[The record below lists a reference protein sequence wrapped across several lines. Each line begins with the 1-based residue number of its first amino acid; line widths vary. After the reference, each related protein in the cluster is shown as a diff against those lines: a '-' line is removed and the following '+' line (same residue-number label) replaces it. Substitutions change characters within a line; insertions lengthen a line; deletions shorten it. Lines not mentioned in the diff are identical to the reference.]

1 MDRPIEKRAR
11 NIKLLR
17 RYGPSILIAA
27 AAMFALSAFFGWI
40 KPSVRRGEIR
50 TAVVARGTVEA
61 TITASGTVV
70 PEYEH
75 VITSPIETRVTRI
88 LKTPG
93 DEISAGEPVVEL
105 DVGEAR
111 LALDKLND
119 QIALKRVER
128 KRAGQDLEGKTSEW
142 RNQIE
147 IKTLELEYLDFEAKR
162 CREYLDEG
170 LYTQDDLRKAEKDAE
185 RARIELRQIK
195 DSMKHAAQA
204 NQTELD
210 RLDLELAIL
219 EKERDEAAHRLALAT
234 AAPDRNGVVTW
245 TVASEGV
252 ALHRGDEIAR
262 VADLTAFR
270 VEATV
275 SDVHGQ
281 HLAPGLPAVIR
292 SGDTSLRG
300 RVSNVRPTVENGVIT
315 MEISLE
321 DKRHAVLRHNL
332 RVEVYVVTASENNT
346 LRIKRGRFLTVDG
359 APVVFVAR
367 DGRAHRTE
375 VEFGLKSYEYYQV
388 LEGLAEGD
396 EVILTSMED
405 HVHSRE
411 VKIK

>member
-1 MDRPIEKRAR
+1 MDRPIGKRTR
-11 NIKLLR
+11 NIRLLR
-17 RYGPSILIAA
+17 RYGPSLLIAVA
-27 AAMFALSAFFGWI
+27 ATLALSAFFGWI
-40 KPSVRRGEIR
+40 KPSVRRSDIR
-50 TAVVARGTVEA
+50 TAVVERGTVEA

-88 LKTPG
+88 LKVPG
-93 DEISAGEPVVEL
+93 DQIAAGEPVVEL

-111 LALDKLND
+111 LTLEKLND
-119 QIALKRVER
+119 EIALKKIER
-128 KRAGQDLEGKTSEW
+128 EQARQDLEGRVNEW

-147 IKTLELEYLDFEAKR
+147 IKTLELEYLDFDAKR

-195 DSMKHAAQA
+195 ETVAHAEQA
-204 NQTELD
+204 NETELE

-219 EKERDEAAHRLALAT
+219 EKERDEAAHRLTLAT
-234 AAPDRNGVVTW
+234 AAPNRPGVVTW

-281 HLAPGLPAVIR
+281 HLTPGLPAVIR

-300 RVSNVRPTVENGVIT
+300 RVSSVRPTVENGVIT
-315 MEISLE
+315 MEIALE
-321 DKRHAVLRHNL
+321 DKHHPMLRHNL
-332 RVEVYVVTASENNT
+332 RVEVYVVTASEENT
-346 LRIKRGRFLTVDG
+346 LRVRRGQFSTVDG
-359 APVVFVAR
+359 VPVVFVAR
-367 DGRAHRTE
+367 DGRAVRTE
-375 VEFGLKSYEYYQV
+375 VRFGLKNFDYYQV

-396 EVILTSMED
+396 EVILSSMDD
-405 HVHSRE
+405 HLRARE
-411 VKIK
+411 VKLR